1 MALAASKPRPKHK
14 PLVCVVA
21 IGASAGG
28 INGLL
33 QLMPDLPL
41 IPNVCL
47 LIVVHL
53 DPRSKSF
60 LPHILGR
67 AAHWQ
72 VKQAEE
78 GELLCA
84 GVAYIA
90 PPDFHLVLEGGRLH
104 LSSSGPVQMHRPS
117 VDVLFESLAKQKN
130 LQKHLKMIAVLLSGS
145 GRDGSEG
152 LRSMK
157 LSGAS
162 TIVQDPAD
170 SMFPSMPEHG
180 IETGCAD
187 FVMPARS
194 IAPKISMLCAQG

>member
-1 MALAASKPRPKHK
+1 MASSASKSRPKRT
-14 PLVCVVA
+14 PLVRVVA

-28 INGLL
+28 IKGLL
-33 QLMPDLPL
+33 EVLPDLPV
-41 IPNVCL
+41 IANCCL

-53 DPRSKSF
+53 DPRFKSF
-60 LPHILGR
+60 LPDILR
-67 AAHWQ
+67 RNANWN

-90 PPDFHLVLEGGRLH
+90 PPNFHLVLSGGRLH
-104 LSSSGPVQMHRPS
+104 LASTGLVQWHRPS
-117 VDVLFESLAKQKN
+117 VDVLFESLARQKG
-130 LQKHLKMIAVLLSGS
+130 LRMIAVLLSGS

-157 LSGAS
+157 RSGAS
-162 TIVQDPAD
+162 TIVQDPAEA
-170 SMFPSMPEHG
+170 MFPSMPEHG

-187 FVMPARS
+187 FVIPARS

>member
-1 MALAASKPRPKHK
+1 MALAASKPRPKRT

-28 INGLL
+28 INGLM
-33 QLMPDLPL
+33 QLLPDLPL
-41 IPNVCL
+41 LPNVCL

-60 LPHILGR
+60 LPNILGR
-67 AAHWQ
+67 NAHWE

-78 GELLCA
+78 GELLRP

-90 PPDFHLVLEGGRLH
+90 PPNFHLVLEGGRLH
-104 LSSSGPVQMHRPS
+104 LSTSGPVQMHRPS

-130 LQKHLKMIAVLLSGS
+130 FKMIAVLLSGS